1 MRMDHS
7 THRRRVLQ
15 GLGGT
20 AVAMAFG
27 GLTRLHASDNAASV
41 DFGALRPDSGGVLDL
56 PEGFSYRII
65 ARTGEPMADG
75 LIRPARP
82 DGMAAFA
89 GSDGR
94 VRLVCNHE
102 NSPEDTHFGAF
113 GDDLAGLSRIDRS
126 RVFDIGGDAP
136 GAGQGGTT
144 TLVLSPDGHTPER
157 QFLSLA
163 GTERN
168 CAGGPTPWGS
178 WLSCEETTERAGGV
192 RAKDHGWVFEV
203 PAEHDG
209 LVAPKPLTALGRFK
223 HEAAAIGADDRVVY
237 LTEDQGDGLFYR
249 VLLNEAGKLAAGGQ
263 LQALAFDDV
272 PGLDTRNW
280 ESRKV
285 ESGRRYSARWV
296 DLDKPEAPDDDLRYR
311 GHEAGAAVF
320 ARGEGCWA
328 GDGSIYFACTSG
340 GASEMGQVFA
350 YHEDDETV
358 ELLVESDGEAMRN
371 CDNLAVAPWGDLIV
385 CEDTDDHCRLIGVTP
400 EGSLYPLAQNLYN
413 GSELAG
419 ACFSPD
425 GRTLYVNIQKSGLTL
440 AITGPFPESTAG

>member
-1 MRMDHS
+1 LD
-7 THRRRVLQ
+7 RRRLIK
-15 GLGGT
+15 GIGGAAIASAFLGWQ
-20 AVAMAFG
+20 
-27 GLTRLHASDNAASV
+27 RLHADGAVPAAG
-41 DFGALRPDSGGVLDL
+41 FGRLHPDPGGVLDL
-56 PEGFSYRII
+56 PEGFSYRVL
-65 ARTGEPMADG
+65 ARSGEGMADG
-75 LIRPARP
+75 LRRPARP

-102 NSPEDTHFGAF
+102 NSPEDTHFGPF
-113 GDDLAGLSRIDRS
+113 GDDLAGLSKIDRA
-126 RVFDIGGDAP
+126 RVFDLGGDAP

-144 TLVLSPDGHTPER
+144 TLVLAPDGQRLER

-192 RAKDHGWVFEV
+192 RARDHGWVFEV
-203 PAEHDG
+203 PADHDG
-209 LVAPKPLTALGRFK
+209 LVVPRPLTALGRFR
-223 HEAAAIGADDRVVY
+223 HEAAAIGAGDRVVY

-249 VLLNEAGKLAAGGQ
+249 VLLDEPGKLAAGGR
-263 LQALAFDDV
+263 LQALAFADA

-280 ESRKV
+280 ASRQV
-285 ESGRRYSARWV
+285 ETHRRHAARWI

-311 GHEAGAAVF
+311 GHAAGAAVF

-328 GDGSIYFACTSG
+328 GDGSIHFACTSG
-340 GASEMGQVFA
+340 GARRMGQLFA
-350 YHEDDETV
+350 YHEQEEAI
-358 ELLVESDGEAMRN
+358 ELLVESDGKAMRN
-371 CDNLAVAPWGDLIV
+371 CDNLTVAPWGDLIV

-413 GSELAG
+413 ASELAG
-419 ACFSPD
+419 ACFAPD
-425 GRTLYVNIQKSGLTL
+425 GRTLYVNIQTSGLTL
-440 AITGPFPESTAG
+440 AISGPFPESAAG